1 MFRCIPSILLRRQV
15 AANVMINT
23 GRSQFAQAS
32 AAVNNNRGAYSYFT
46 YGLSAMD
53 NRAPLLTQINRS
65 MTTAYQGIPGD
76 GKHNSH
82 LISDLIPFQ
91 ATLLDGRRVEV
102 DYFRNHDEDDIEE
115 DSLITSEYYAGMALM
130 NLIIREGRSW
140 PFDQE
145 FESVDEWR
153 GYFLSH
159 TAFVVRA
166 ISNGM
171 DASKRNSSSKGE
183 ILGCFYVKP
192 NYPGRCSH
200 ICNGGFI
207 TAPRFR
213 RLGVGR
219 LMGRVFLRTAKD
231 LGYKSSYFNLVF
243 KSNKGSVLMWESLGF
258 ERVAVLENAAKL
270 EGLEGLDTAY
280 GYRYNLEKLPDSYRP

>member
-1 MFRCIPSILLRRQV
+1 MIRSIIPSLLLRNR
-15 AANVMINT
+15 
-23 GRSQFAQAS
+23 AS
-32 AAVNNNRGAYSYFT
+32 ARVLEDGLQALPSQAASSTMNRSSPSCDDRSVGVSLWSQNNR
-46 YGLSAMD
+46 
-53 NRAPLLTQINRS
+53 RS

-82 LISDLIPFQ
+82 LISNLIPFR
-91 ATLLDGRRVEV
+91 ATLNDGRRVEV
-102 DYFRNHDEDDIEE
+102 DYFRHVEDDIEE
-115 DSLITSEYYAGMALM
+115 DEYFAGVALM

-145 FESVDEWR
+145 FETVDDWR

-166 ISNGM
+166 INNGM
-171 DASKRNSSSKGE
+171 DSSKRNSSSAGE
-183 ILGCFYVKP
+183 ILGCFYIKP
-192 NYPGRCSH
+192 NFPGRCSH
-200 ICNGGFI
+200 VCNGGFI

-213 RLGVGR
+213 RIGVGR
-219 LMGRVFLRTAKD
+219 LMGRVFLRAAKD

-258 ERVAVLENAAKL
+258 ERVSVLEKAADL
-270 EGLEGLDTAY
+270 EGLEEGELDTAY
-280 GYRYNLEKLPDSYRP
+280 GYRYDLEKLPDNYRP

>member
-1 MFRCIPSILLRRQV
+1 MLRYIPSLLQRNRAV
-15 AANVMINT
+15 AAKVIANNGGLQKLSPVVE
-23 GRSQFAQAS
+23 AS
-32 AAVNNNRGAYSYFT
+32 ASSRK
-46 YGLSAMD
+46 
-53 NRAPLLTQINRS
+53 

-82 LISDLIPFQ
+82 LISDVIPFQ
-91 ATLLDGRRVEV
+91 ATLVDGRRVEV
-102 DYFRNHDEDDIEE
+102 DFFRRLEDDIEE
-115 DSLITSEYYAGMALM
+115 DEYYAGMALM

-145 FESVDEWR
+145 FESVDDWR

-166 ISNGM
+166 INNGM
-171 DASKRNSSSKGE
+171 DSSKKHSSRSGE

-219 LMGRVFLRTAKD
+219 LMGRAFLRVAKD

-243 KSNKGSVLMWESLGF
+243 KSNVGSVLMWESLGF
-258 ERVAVLENAAKL
+258 ERVAVLENAASL
-270 EGLEGLDTAY
+270 EGLDELDTAY
-280 GYRYNLEKLPDSYRP
+280 GYRYDLDKLSDNYRP